1 MKDDEDKFFESS
13 LLNMKQYTQ
22 NLDNINYVIN
32 LGIIPKDKYN
42 NSIYINC
49 TPKDTTKNQIE

>member
-32 LGIIPKDKYN
+32 LGIISKDKYN
-42 NSIYINC
+42 NSI
-49 TPKDTTKNQIE
+49 